1 MKILVTGVTREQA
14 NARINKPKFSM
25 IQGMPAIVRSLKNL
39 GHEVDHRQVV
49 LGEDLSGRYDAAVI
63 GMAPINSFPANKCGL
78 GTLYAI
84 GALDCPTI
92 VYWEDWQWRASLSG
106 LRRLMR
112 NPHDLDKMTSNGE
125 RFYQDDPDLVDR
137 HRDHLV
143 HVATGLLQPWKRLYG
158 LVPAYEWGDLSVVT
172 KELPSGDRTRRIDLA
187 PEAMLHV
194 KPAYDRIVEQLKQP
208 KEVQWTCASLVDHDN
223 WIAKQKLEWPVQL
236 FGRRRGE
243 HVRLDTE
250 GDVAVEIAR
259 SAGSLC
265 PKYHHAGSGWWRARF
280 ITAALG
286 RTVLGADPKEAGL
299 SPLGTPYSYTPAQI
313 ERFSPQERMDLAV
326 AQQEALWPWLWDQE
340 KFDHEMAVTLEAARN
355 F

>member
-1 MKILVTGVTREQA
+1 VRILVSGVTREQA
-14 NARINKPKFSM
+14 NARVNKPKFSM

-39 GHEVDHRQVV
+39 GHEIDHRQVV
-49 LGEDLSGRYDAAVI
+49 LGEDLNGRYDAAVI
-63 GMAPINSFPANKCGL
+63 GLSPTNSFPANKCGL
-78 GTLYAI
+78 GALWAI

-92 VYWEDWQWRASLSG
+92 IYWEDWQYRATLSG

-112 NPHDLDKMTSNGE
+112 NPQDLDKKTSKGE
-125 RFYQDDPDLVDR
+125 WFYQDDRDLVAKHGSR
-137 HRDHLV
+137 LV
-143 HVATGLLQPWKRLYG
+143 ETAAGLLQPWRRLYG
-158 LVPAYEWGDLSVVT
+158 VVPSYEWGDLSIPQGD
-172 KELPSGDRTRRIDLA
+172 LPSGARTGRIDLA
-187 PEAMLHV
+187 PEAMLHIM
-194 KPAYDRIVEQLKQP
+194 PAYDRIVEQLQQP

-223 WIAKQKLEWPVQL
+223 WIEKQKLQWPVQL

-280 ITAALG
+280 ISAALG

-299 SPLGTPYSYTPAQI
+299 SPLGQPYSYTPAQV
-313 ERFSPQERMDLAV
+313 EQFTPQQRVDLAV
-326 AQQEALWPWLWDQE
+326 AQQEALWPWLWSQERFDFEMDQHL
-340 KFDHEMAVTLEAARN
+340 KKAATW
-355 F
+355 